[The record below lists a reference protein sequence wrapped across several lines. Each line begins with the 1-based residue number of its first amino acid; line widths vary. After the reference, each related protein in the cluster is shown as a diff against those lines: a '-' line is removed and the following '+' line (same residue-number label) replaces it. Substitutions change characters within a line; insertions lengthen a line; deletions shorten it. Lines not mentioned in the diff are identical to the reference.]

1 MKLSHLWA
9 PQIEVEEILSLPTDL
24 LFLFPPLDPHKGKQA
39 LVFYL
44 FIQSY

>member
-9 PQIEVEEILSLPTDL
+9 PQVEVEEIPSLPTDL
-24 LFLFPPLDPHKGKQA
+24 FLSPPTDPHKGKQA